1 MKVGV
6 GVGIGIGIGID
17 FTNLRGLRTS
27 IDWLPTRPAAH
38 RHARMATTTLP
49 STLPTAR
56 GLVSQLLERITE
68 SGPWGPL
75 LAALTYVA
83 LVLVLA
89 GLSWWFA
96 GGWVMRTLASRV
108 GAPAES
114 LRPLRTGI
122 RLLVTLGAASA
133 LVSHFT
139 DIDVLTVLAGA
150 MTLVAVGFVA
160 LWSTLAN
167 ITCTILILITRPFR
181 IGDEVSFPPD
191 AIEGQVVDLSF
202 FFTTLKTK
210 DGRFI
215 NVPNTLFFQ
224 RIVIRRE
231 TNVSLDLGEQLAK
244 PEAAKLETPPETV
257 SP

>member
-1 MKVGV
+1 M
-6 GVGIGIGIGID
+6 
-17 FTNLRGLRTS
+17 
-27 IDWLPTRPAAH
+27 W
-38 RHARMATTTLP
+38 TTELTPPLTVP
-49 STLPTAR
+49 R
-56 GLVSQLLERITE
+56 GLVNRLLERIAD

-75 LAALTYVA
+75 VAALVFVA
-83 LVLVLA
+83 LVLVVASL
-89 GLSWWFA
+89 LWWFA
-96 GGWVMRTLASRV
+96 GGPVMRVLASRV

-114 LRPLRTGI
+114 LRPLRTGL
-122 RLLVTLGAASA
+122 RLLVTLGAASS

-139 DIDVLTVLAGA
+139 DVDLFTVLAGA

-167 ITCTILILITRPFR
+167 ITCTILILVTRPFR
-181 IGDEVSFPPD
+181 IGDEVAFPPD
-191 AIEGQVVDLSF
+191 DIEGQVVDLSF

-210 DGRFI
+210 DGRFV

-231 TNVSLDLGEQLAK
+231 TNVSLDLGEQLAR
-244 PEAAKLETPPETV
+244 PEAAKLEQPGEAA